1 MTSHSSNESNGSQ
14 DSQGESSTDSKSSK
28 QIKRK
33 QHETY
38 TRLLQEQCFGLMESE
53 STPYSLSNLQWNQTE
68 SLNQAIMN
76 QLKTHENKVP
86 SILKYKKPKLSNASN
101 LESLQENTVPHQL
114 VNVQSDIVHYG
125 EQNTKERRVSKLPF
139 KVLDAPNL
147 QDDFYL
153 NLVDWSSTNL
163 LAVGLKG

>member
-1 MTSHSSNESNGSQ
+1 MNAQ
-14 DSQGESSTDSKSSK
+14 
-28 QIKRK
+28 QIKA
-33 QHETY
+33 
-38 TRLLQEQCFGLMESE
+38 EQS
-53 STPYSLSNLQWNQTE
+53 
-68 SLNQAIMN
+68 
-76 QLKTHENKVP
+76 KVP
-86 SILKYKKPKLSNASN
+86 SILKYKKPKLSHCAN

-163 LAVGLKG
+163 LAVGLLGSVYIWSAQNNKVTKLCEVDEDDAITSVSWS